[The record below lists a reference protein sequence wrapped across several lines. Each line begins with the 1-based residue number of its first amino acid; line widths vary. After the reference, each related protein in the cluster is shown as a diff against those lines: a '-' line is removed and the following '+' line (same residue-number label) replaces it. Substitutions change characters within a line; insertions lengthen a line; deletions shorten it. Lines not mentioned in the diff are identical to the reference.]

1 MRVSRGFAF
10 IDLSGFTSFTDAHG
24 DEEAGAVLADFR
36 TAVRDASS
44 RRGVRVAKW
53 QGDGA
58 MIVGVEVRPLVEAVL
73 EIEQRIDSGPSP
85 LRLRA
90 GITAGRVIIFEGDD
104 YIGSAVNLAA
114 RLCDIAAPYEI
125 LAGCEVTDFVP
136 PWASTEP
143 VPPVEIR
150 GFAHPVP
157 VLRLRHRGKDAADRV
172 EDPICRMA
180 LPADGVVARRGEAS
194 FCSESCADAWDE
206 LHRVAVG

>member
-1 MRVSRGFAF
+1 MRVSRAFAF
-10 IDLSGFTSFTDAHG
+10 IDLSGFTAFTDAHG
-24 DEEAGAVLADFR
+24 DEEAGLVLADFR

-73 EIEQRIDSGPSP
+73 EIEQRIDSGRSP

-114 RLCDIAAPYEI
+114 RLCDIAATHEI
-125 LAGCEVTDFVP
+125 LAGCEIADAVP
-136 PWASTEP
+136 PWASAEP
-143 VPPVEIR
+143 VVPVEIR

-157 VLRLRHRGKDAADRV
+157 ALRLQHRGKHLADGVR
-172 EDPICRMA
+172 DPVCGML
-180 LPADGVVARRGEAS
+180 LPLDGVVARRGEEA
-194 FCSESCADAWDE
+194 FCSDSCADAWDE
-206 LHRVAVG
+206 LHPLAVG